1 VTLHEAGAK
10 AYPDRYYFGAAA
22 LADVPLTPAPGSPA
36 SAFAP
41 AQGKTSFCPYKGTAR
56 YHDVGHAAPAAAWS
70 YPDGAHGM
78 QRIADKVCFWTMGAG
93 ARLQLHVDG
102 QLRDD

>member
-1 VTLHEAGAK
+1 MTLHESGAK
-10 AYPDRYYFGAAA
+10 RYPDRYYFGAAC
-22 LADVPLTPAPGSPA
+22 LADVPLTPAPGTPA

-41 AQGKTSFCPYKGTAR
+41 PQDKTSYCPYKGTAR
-56 YHDVGHAAPAAAWS
+56 YHDVGSAAPAAAWS
-70 YPDGAHGM
+70 YPDGEHGL
-78 QRIADKVCFWTMGAG
+78 QDIADKVCFWTMGSD